1 MLPNWKEKKLTLVV
15 IPEANRQVRQ
25 FRMSLLWVYAI
36 PAAVLVLAAATTA
49 LVLLQSVLV
58 QTNGQLRADWQGDR
72 QSLEKVVEKKDEEI
86 DRLQTELA
94 MLVSETEQM
103 RVKVEQ
109 LQQLEQELLSITE
122 NGADRT
128 AMSNYSSVTVALSA
142 DHSADSADSAMD
154 SLAVGGELYPADV
167 DDTLELSRL
176 SRSGLQELEVEADR
190 LQSSLKD
197 AKKHAERL
205 AYVRSITPSIFPT
218 VTTRI
223 TSTFGYRKDPFT
235 RRSAYH
241 RGIDFPGD
249 VNDPVYA
256 TAGGKVSRTGYDKAM
271 GNYIFINHGNGLE
284 TVYMHLKKSL
294 VQVGQ
299 KVEKGEEI
307 GKLGSTGRSTGPHL
321 HYEVRK
327 QGTPINP
334 ISYLDSTKKG

>member
-1 MLPNWKEKKLTLVV
+1 MLPIWKEKKLTLVV

-25 FRMSLLWVYAI
+25 FRMSLLWVYVI

-49 LVLLQSVLV
+49 LLLLQGVLV
-58 QTNGQLRADWQGDR
+58 HTNGQLRADWQGDR
-72 QSLEKVVEKKDEEI
+72 QSMEKTVAVKDDEI
-86 DRLQTELA
+86 ERLQSELA

-103 RVKVEQ
+103 RSKVEQ

-122 NGADRT
+122 DNGSRKA
-128 AMSNYSSVTVALSA
+128 SSKNATVPVALST
-142 DHSADSADSAMD
+142 DRSAASAMD
-154 SLAVGGELYPADV
+154 GLAVGGELYPVDV

-176 SRSGLQELEVEADR
+176 SRSGLQELDIEADR

-197 AKKHAERL
+197 AKKHAQQL
-205 AYVRSITPSIFPT
+205 AYIRSITPSIFPT

-249 VNDPVYA
+249 VNDPIYA
-256 TAGGKVSRTGYDKAM
+256 TAGGKVSRTGYDRAM
-271 GNYIFINHGNGLE
+271 GNYIFIKHGNGLE
-284 TVYMHLKKSL
+284 TVYMHMKKSL
-294 VQVGQ
+294 VKVGQ
-299 KVEKGEEI
+299 QVEKGEEI

-334 ISYLDSTKKG
+334 ISYLDSMQKG